1 MTSTNASSR
10 KSKRDDPKRSSAP
23 VTVISAN
30 EQQNTKIKT
39 PLKPSD
45 AMVFSQSS
53 STINNHKKRRATE
66 IIQNEV
72 PLAER
77 LSAFDSQN
85 STGVLANEQKQSNL
99 SADSLVTLLTQGLQ
113 SSDNTLLDQ
122 VLSHRNER
130 VIEKTIRALPISALL
145 PLIDCLNKCL
155 YQSADKGLI
164 ASKWLRAVL
173 STHTSYL
180 MTCPD
185 ISERLGPMY
194 ELIEARTRLY
204 PKLARLHG
212 KLSLIASQI
221 NSRNL
226 ELSSGDGA
234 ISTKPSFVFED
245 VSDEDLEGDQTQD
258 ELVPSP
264 SEYDDYSGLSDDL
277 DLGMQD
283 DVDDEGEGEEQNDDD
298 DDEDED
304 DFHNEKNGHANG
316 GDNGSDED
324 EDEDEGDSS

>member
-1 MTSTNASSR
+1 MTSTNVTNR

-23 VTVISAN
+23 TIVVPAS
-30 EQQNTKIKT
+30 EQQVTKTKNAIKSNEAVVLT
-39 PLKPSD
+39 QTSN
-45 AMVFSQSS
+45 
-53 STINNHKKRRATE
+53 TINNKKRRATE

-72 PLAER
+72 PLSER
-77 LSAFDSQN
+77 LSAFESQT
-85 STGVLANEQKQSNL
+85 STGQLNTDQKQQSL

-113 SSDNTLLDQ
+113 SSDTTLLDQ
-122 VLSHRNER
+122 VLSCRNEKI
-130 VIEKTIRALPISALL
+130 IEKTVRALSIPVLL
-145 PLIDCLNKCL
+145 PLIDCLNKYL

-185 ISERLGPMY
+185 ITERLGPMY

-221 NSRNL
+221 NSRNN
-226 ELSSGDGA
+226 ELSNSDA
-234 ISTKPSFVFED
+234 TISTKPSFIFED
-245 VSDEDLEGDQTQD
+245 VSDEDIDGDQTQD

-264 SEYDDYSGLSDDL
+264 SEYDEYSGLSDDL
-277 DLGMQD
+277 DLGIQD
-283 DVDDEGEGEEQNDDD
+283 NDDEEAEEEDEMKDSDDD
-298 DDEDED
+298 LNFEE
-304 DFHNEKNGHANG
+304 NGHLNG
-316 GDNGSDED
+316 DDNESDD
-324 EDEDEGDSS
+324 NDSS

>member
-1 MTSTNASSR
+1 MTSTR

-23 VTVISAN
+23 TIVVAAS
-30 EQQNTKIKT
+30 EQQVTKTKNVVKSNEAVVLTQTSNTI
-39 PLKPSD
+39 S
-45 AMVFSQSS
+45 
-53 STINNHKKRRATE
+53 NKKRRATE

-72 PLAER
+72 PLSER
-77 LSAFDSQN
+77 LSAFESQT
-85 STGVLANEQKQSNL
+85 STGQLNSEQKQQSL

-113 SSDNTLLDQ
+113 SSDTTLLDQ
-122 VLSHRNER
+122 VLSCRNEKI
-130 VIEKTIRALPISALL
+130 IEKTVRALTIPVLL
-145 PLIDCLNKCL
+145 PLIDCLNKYL

-185 ISERLGPMY
+185 ITERLGPMY

-221 NSRNL
+221 NNRNN
-226 ELSSGDGA
+226 ELSNSDA
-234 ISTKPSFVFED
+234 TISTKPSFVFED
-245 VSDEDLEGDQTQD
+245 VSDEDIDGDQTQD

-264 SEYDDYSGLSDDL
+264 SEYDEYSGLSDDL

-283 DVDDEGEGEEQNDDD
+283 NDDD
-298 DDEDED
+298 EEEEEQEM
-304 DFHNEKNGHANG
+304 NESDNDLNFEENGHVNG
-316 GDNGSDED
+316 DDNQSDD
-324 EDEDEGDSS
+324 DDNDSS